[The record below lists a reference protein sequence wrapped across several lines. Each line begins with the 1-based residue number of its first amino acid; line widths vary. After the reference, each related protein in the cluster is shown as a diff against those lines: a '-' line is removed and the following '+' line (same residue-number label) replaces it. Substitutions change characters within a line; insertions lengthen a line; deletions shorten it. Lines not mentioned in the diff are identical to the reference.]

1 MRIELNDV
9 TKSIGGQMILNHIT
23 LSMTSGKV
31 YGFQGINGSGKTMLM
46 RAIIG
51 LIHLNEGDVKIDGKK
66 LGKDIEFPESVG
78 FLLEN
83 PTFLDRYSGK
93 DNLKL
98 LADIRGKTGESRIN
112 EVLRIV
118 GLDVQE
124 KKKYKKYSLGMKQR
138 LGIAAAILEMPDLI
152 ILDEPANALD
162 MSGVEMLKK
171 IIQME
176 RERGALVILS
186 CHDAVLLQEM
196 SDVIFEIEQGKILSV
211 KEKKMEAG
219 KYAFWWTLRSGDWEI
234 SSFWQI
240 SRIIKYPWNW
250 EFLKI
255 FLPVP
260 ERYRQSFRKYVP
272 ETGCA

>member
-1 MRIELNDV
+1 MD
-9 TKSIGGQMILNHIT
+9 
-23 LSMTSGKV
+23 
-31 YGFQGINGSGKTMLM
+31 
-46 RAIIG
+46 
-51 LIHLNEGDVKIDGKK
+51 
-66 LGKDIEFPESVG
+66 
-78 FLLEN
+78 
-83 PTFLDRYSGK
+83 
-93 DNLKL
+93 LKNY
-98 LADIRGKTGESRIN
+98 LADIRGKAEESRIN

-219 KYAFWWTLRSGDWEI
+219 NDKKEY
-234 SSFWQI
+234 
-240 SRIIKYPWNW
+240 
-250 EFLKI
+250 
-255 FLPVP
+255 
-260 ERYRQSFRKYVP
+260 
-272 ETGCA
+272 

>member
-1 MRIELNDV
+1 
-9 TKSIGGQMILNHIT
+9 
-23 LSMTSGKV
+23 
-31 YGFQGINGSGKTMLM
+31 MLM

-98 LADIRGKTGESRIN
+98 LADIRGMTGESRIN

-219 KYAFWWTLRSGDWEI
+219 NDKKEY
-234 SSFWQI
+234 
-240 SRIIKYPWNW
+240 
-250 EFLKI
+250 
-255 FLPVP
+255 
-260 ERYRQSFRKYVP
+260 
-272 ETGCA
+272 

>member
-98 LADIRGKTGESRIN
+98 LADIRGKAEESRIN

-240 SRIIKYPWNW
+240 SRIIKYPWSW

-255 FLPVP
+255 FLPEP

>member
-98 LADIRGKTGESRIN
+98 LADIRGMTGESRIN

-219 KYAFWWTLRSGDWEI
+219 NDKKEY
-234 SSFWQI
+234 
-240 SRIIKYPWNW
+240 
-250 EFLKI
+250 
-255 FLPVP
+255 
-260 ERYRQSFRKYVP
+260 
-272 ETGCA
+272 

>member
-51 LIHLNEGDVKIDGKK
+51 LIHLNEGDVRIDGKK

-98 LADIRGKTGESRIN
+98 LADIRGKAEESRIN

-240 SRIIKYPWNW
+240 SRIIKYPWSW

-255 FLPVP
+255 FLPEP

>member
-1 MRIELNDV
+1 M
-9 TKSIGGQMILNHIT
+9 
-23 LSMTSGKV
+23 
-31 YGFQGINGSGKTMLM
+31 
-46 RAIIG
+46 
-51 LIHLNEGDVKIDGKK
+51 
-66 LGKDIEFPESVG
+66 
-78 FLLEN
+78 
-83 PTFLDRYSGK
+83 
-93 DNLKL
+93 
-98 LADIRGKTGESRIN
+98 ADIRGKTGESRIN

-219 KYAFWWTLRSGDWEI
+219 NDKKEY
-234 SSFWQI
+234 
-240 SRIIKYPWNW
+240 
-250 EFLKI
+250 
-255 FLPVP
+255 
-260 ERYRQSFRKYVP
+260 
-272 ETGCA
+272 

>member
-1 MRIELNDV
+1 M
-9 TKSIGGQMILNHIT
+9 
-23 LSMTSGKV
+23 
-31 YGFQGINGSGKTMLM
+31 
-46 RAIIG
+46 
-51 LIHLNEGDVKIDGKK
+51 
-66 LGKDIEFPESVG
+66 
-78 FLLEN
+78 LEN
-83 PTFLDRYSGK
+83 PSFLDRYSGK

-98 LADIRGKTGESRIN
+98 LADIRGKAEESRIN

-219 KYAFWWTLRSGDWEI
+219 NDKKEY
-234 SSFWQI
+234 
-240 SRIIKYPWNW
+240 
-250 EFLKI
+250 
-255 FLPVP
+255 
-260 ERYRQSFRKYVP
+260 
-272 ETGCA
+272 

>member
-1 MRIELNDV
+1 MREIELRVTGANKKIRGNVILEDV
-9 TKSIGGQMILNHIT
+9 SLTMH
-23 LSMTSGKV
+23 SGKIC
-31 YGFQGINGSGKTMLM
+31 GLQGSNGSGKTMLM

-219 KYAFWWTLRSGDWEI
+219 NDKKEY
-234 SSFWQI
+234 
-240 SRIIKYPWNW
+240 
-250 EFLKI
+250 
-255 FLPVP
+255 
-260 ERYRQSFRKYVP
+260 
-272 ETGCA
+272 

>member
-1 MRIELNDV
+1 MAFCLRIPL
-9 TKSIGGQMILNHIT
+9 
-23 LSMTSGKV
+23 
-31 YGFQGINGSGKTMLM
+31 
-46 RAIIG
+46 
-51 LIHLNEGDVKIDGKK
+51 
-66 LGKDIEFPESVG
+66 
-78 FLLEN
+78 
-83 PTFLDRYSGK
+83 FLDRYSGK

-98 LADIRGKTGESRIN
+98 LADIRGKAEESRIN

-171 IIQME
+171 IIRME

-219 KYAFWWTLRSGDWEI
+219 NDKKEY
-234 SSFWQI
+234 
-240 SRIIKYPWNW
+240 
-250 EFLKI
+250 
-255 FLPVP
+255 
-260 ERYRQSFRKYVP
+260 
-272 ETGCA
+272 

>member
-1 MRIELNDV
+1 M
-9 TKSIGGQMILNHIT
+9 
-23 LSMTSGKV
+23 
-31 YGFQGINGSGKTMLM
+31 
-46 RAIIG
+46 
-51 LIHLNEGDVKIDGKK
+51 
-66 LGKDIEFPESVG
+66 
-78 FLLEN
+78 
-83 PTFLDRYSGK
+83 
-93 DNLKL
+93 
-98 LADIRGKTGESRIN
+98 
-112 EVLRIV
+112 LRIV

-138 LGIAAAILEMPDLI
+138 LGIAAAILEKPDLI

-219 KYAFWWTLRSGDWEI
+219 NDKKEY
-234 SSFWQI
+234 
-240 SRIIKYPWNW
+240 
-250 EFLKI
+250 
-255 FLPVP
+255 
-260 ERYRQSFRKYVP
+260 
-272 ETGCA
+272 